1 MKLGFIGV
9 GNMGGPMCRNLVKGD
24 HQVMLHDLNKEAKA
38 PILAMGATEA
48 ATAKQVTAETEVVF
62 TSLPGPKEI
71 TEVVLGKDGI
81 AEGAHGETIYVDLS
95 TNSPAV
101 ARELAAELGQRGI
114 PMLDAPVSGGT
125 TGAEA
130 GTVAVMVGGEKE
142 VFDKVKPLFEIIGA
156 NVYHVGD
163 HGAGCTV
170 KVINNM
176 LSFINMFTAC
186 EGFMMGVKAGVD
198 PELLLEVVRNSSGNS
213 SSLGKIE
220 QAIFPGD
227 FKATFA
233 LDLAHKDLRLALGLG
248 EELGMPLTMGSVL
261 VNYFRQSVARGHGSL
276 DTSAM
281 IKVLEE
287 NMGIELRS
295 GAHKKSS

>member
-24 HQVMLHDLNKEAKA
+24 HQVMICDLNKDVKA
-38 PILAMGATEA
+38 PILAMGATEGP
-48 ATAKQVTAETEVVF
+48 TARQVTAETEVVF

-81 AEGAHGETIYVDLS
+81 AEGAHKETIYVDLS
-95 TNSPAV
+95 TNSPTV
-101 ARELAAELGQRGI
+101 ARKLAADLKKKGI

-125 TGAEA
+125 VGAEA
-130 GTVAVMVGGEKE
+130 GTVAVMVGGEKKI
-142 VFDKVKPLFEIIGA
+142 FDQVKPLFEIIGA

-176 LSFINMFTAC
+176 LSFINMYAAN
-186 EGFMMGVKAGVD
+186 EGFMLGVKAGVD
-198 PELLLEVVRNSSGNS
+198 PRMLLDVVRNSSGNS
-213 SSLGKIE
+213 NSLNKIE
-220 QAIFPGD
+220 NSVLPGN
-227 FKATFA
+227 FEATFA
-233 LDLAHKDLRLALGLG
+233 LDLAHKDLRLAL
-248 EELGMPLTMGSVL
+248 ELGQELGSPLMLGSMV
-261 VNYFRQSVARGHGSL
+261 VNQFRQSVASGHGSL

-281 IKVLEE
+281 IKIMEE
-287 NMGIELRS
+287 NMGLEVRH
-295 GAHKKSS
+295 GAHKKK